1 MRVRKL
7 IFLMGILE
15 ATLISTENGIETE
28 RNHRS
33 RVGLKIFEK
42 TFGRHENNFMMAA
55 AAVSARARPRACFV

>member
-1 MRVRKL
+1 M
-7 IFLMGILE
+7 E